1 MLMDP
6 HISQQNLGIQ
16 KAVLVLN
23 QKVTRPEL
31 KFNLTLP
38 EVDLGVYR
46 FHYILVSYFTCAP
59 YGDLVWIHDPIFYN
73 TLNRTKK
80 ELGPTKARG
89 PEIESLE
96 CTTDVI
102 ESVIQSQLII
112 LT

>member
-46 FHYILVSYFTCAP
+46 FHYILVSYFTCGP
-59 YGDLVWIHDPIFYN
+59 LGDIGNRLHSLHYTWWGLLV
-73 TLNRTKK
+73 
-80 ELGPTKARG
+80 
-89 PEIESLE
+89 
-96 CTTDVI
+96 
-102 ESVIQSQLII
+102 
-112 LT
+112 